1 MTVYVDRLFKRSPK
15 SLQARKYGNFWCH
28 LLSDSIEELHDFAR
42 ELGLKRGYYQHR
54 PIPHYDLTRN
64 KRQQAIKLGAAKIST
79 KEYLLR
85 LRRSQKARKEELERI
100 FEICKLGPEPEP
112 ERPMTKLHK
121 RGQGGAVI
129 LD

>member
-15 SLQARKYGNFWCH
+15 SLQARKYGNLWCH
-28 LLSDSIEELHDFAR
+28 LLSDSIEELHDLAK

-54 PIPHYDLTRN
+54 PISHYDLTRN
-64 KRQQAIKLGAAKIST
+64 KRQQAIKLGATKIST
-79 KEYLLR
+79 KEYLMR
-85 LRRSQKARKEELERI
+85 LRHSQKARKEELERI
-100 FEICKLGPEPEP
+100 SEVCNLEPEP